1 MNIAFTFLFAICLS
15 LSPILGGTPQDLP
28 KALLGEYSGKFE
40 HSQNAAGKSNT
51 KKAKIEDVIVLGLK
65 KSVKWNMADP
75 HTGRITIFSG
85 TYSILSEHDQNYSL
99 LCTVTSKSGNTSM
112 TGKFYVSVPKN
123 GDDITYTDMSKMHSY
138 KLKKK

>member
-1 MNIAFTFLFAICLS
+1 MSIVFNFLFAIFIS
-15 LSPILGGTPQDLP
+15 MNTILAGLPQELP
-28 KALLGEYSGKFE
+28 RALFGEFSGKFE
-40 HSQNAAGKSNT
+40 HSQNAVGKSNT

-85 TYSILSEHDQNYSL
+85 TYSIVTEHDEYYYL
-99 LCTVTSKSGNTSM
+99 LCTVSSKSGNTSM
-112 TGKFYVSVPKN
+112 TGKFYLSVPKN
-123 GDDITYTDMSKMHSY
+123 GDDITYTDISKMHSY